1 MSTPADYS
9 TAHYTADSE
18 VLWVATQGHVSALG
32 YYVLCLAFAWLL
44 IPVFMAAIRFLQIS
58 RHQYELTEQRLYERS
73 GILFRRA
80 EVLELY
86 RVLDLSVERPFF
98 QGLVG
103 AGRVVLTTRDASTPR
118 IVLEA
123 VPDPLAV
130 ADLIRDHVE
139 RCRVA
144 KGVRE
149 FN

>member
-1 MSTPADYS
+1 MSTPADFS
-9 TAHYTADSE
+9 TAQYTADSE
-18 VLWVATQGHVSALG
+18 VLWMASQGHVSALG
-32 YYVLCLAFAWLL
+32 YYLLCLLFSWLL
-44 IPVFMAAIRFLQIS
+44 IPVVMGAIRFLQLS
-58 RHQYELTEQRLYERS
+58 RHSYELTEQRLYERS

-86 RVLDLSVERPFF
+86 RVIDLSVEQPFL

-103 AGRVVLTTRDASTPR
+103 SGRVILTTRDRSTPR

-130 ADLIRDHVE
+130 ADLIRDRVE

>member
-1 MSTPADYS
+1 MSTPADFS
-9 TAHYTADSE
+9 TAQYTADSE
-18 VLWVATQGHVSALG
+18 LLWMASQGHVSALG
-32 YYVLCLAFAWLL
+32 YYLLCLAFGWLL
-44 IPVFMAAIRFLQIS
+44 IPLVMAAIRFLQIA

-86 RVLDLSVERPFF
+86 RVLDLSVEQPFL

-103 AGRVVLTTRDASTPR
+103 SGRVILTTRDSSTPR

-130 ADLIRDHVE
+130 ADLIRDRVE

>member
-1 MSTPADYS
+1 MSTPADFS
-9 TAHYTADSE
+9 TAQYTADSE
-18 VLWVATQGHVSALG
+18 LLWMASQGHVSALG
-32 YYVLCLAFAWLL
+32 YYLPCLAFGWLL
-44 IPVFMAAIRFLQIS
+44 IPLVMAAIRFLQIA

-86 RVLDLSVERPFF
+86 RVIDLSVEQPFL

-103 AGRVVLTTRDASTPR
+103 SGRVILTTRDSSTPC

-130 ADLIRDHVE
+130 ADLIRDRVE